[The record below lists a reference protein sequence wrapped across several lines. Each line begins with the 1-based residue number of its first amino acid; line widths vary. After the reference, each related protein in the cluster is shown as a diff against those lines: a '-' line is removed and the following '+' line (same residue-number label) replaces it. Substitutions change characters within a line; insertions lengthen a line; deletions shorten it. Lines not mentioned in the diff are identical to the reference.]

1 MLQRYVHSSFSQEAV
16 NERTPRCE
24 RMRRMRRTEDELQL
38 LGFDDLTCLVVA
50 ISEGRVMDWSHAD
63 NKVH

>member
-1 MLQRYVHSSFSQEAV
+1 MLQRYVHPSFSQEAV
-16 NERTPRCE
+16 NERTLRCE
-24 RMRRMRRTEDELQL
+24 RMRRTEDELQL

-50 ISEGRVMDWSHAD
+50 VSEGRVMDWSHAD

>member
-24 RMRRMRRTEDELQL
+24 RMRQTEDELQL
-38 LGFDDLTCLVVA
+38 LGFDDLTCLVVT